1 MGAAMNTHAAIKMFR
16 SSLPAALLL
25 IAGAANAQTA
35 GTPQMKN
42 AQLETRA
49 VSGNLEGTM
58 RGITAAQ
65 SAPEWVAYT
74 VPMIQ
79 AKDGRRYSMCC
90 GNWTNGERDCSPCAL
105 ESSHGTN
112 MTESDRPAT
121 GGGTVKLEGPADM
134 YVLLRVADHHV
145 GRVVTLTDDC
155 QVDAGGLPVIWLTDV
170 NPAESVA
177 LLSGIVTAADLG
189 ARDVHEPADGAIRAI
204 AMHADT
210 SADKALASF
219 VALDKPESLRAKTAF
234 WLGNA
239 RGAAGVEVLKRMAKT
254 DMSQKVRDQ
263 VTFALSQSQEKDA
276 LDELIR
282 MAKQDDN
289 AHVRSQALF
298 WLGQKAGQRAVGA
311 ITDAIENDPDTE
323 VKKRA
328 VFALSQLPKDQGVP
342 LMIQVASNNK
352 NPAVRKQAMF
362 WLGQSNDPR
371 AVAFF
376 EQILTH

>member
-1 MGAAMNTHAAIKMFR
+1 MNTHAAVKILR
-16 SSLPAALLL
+16 SLLPAALLL
-25 IAGAANAQTA
+25 MACFAGAQTRGA
-35 GTPQMKN
+35 PQIKN

-49 VSGNLEGTM
+49 LSGNLDSTM

-65 SAPEWVAYT
+65 TSPLWVGYS

-90 GNWTNGERDCSPCAL
+90 GNWTNGKRDCSPCAL
-105 ESSHGTN
+105 ESQHGTN
-112 MTESDRPAT
+112 MTETDRPAT

-145 GRVVTLTDDC
+145 GRIVTLTDDC
-155 QVDAGGLPVIWLTDV
+155 QADAGGLQVIWLTGVTPSD
-170 NPAESVA
+170 SVA
-177 LLSGIVTAADLG
+177 LLAGIVTSADFG
-189 ARDVHEPADGAIRAI
+189 ARDVHEPADGALRAI
-204 AMHADT
+204 AMHSDAA
-210 SADKALASF
+210 ADKALASF

-234 WLGNA
+234 WLGNS
-239 RGAAGVEVLKRMAKT
+239 RRAAGVEVLKRMAKT
-254 DMSQKVRDQ
+254 DTSQKVRDQ
-263 VTFALSQSQEKDA
+263 VTFALSQSPEKDA

-282 MAKQDDN
+282 MAKEDDN
-289 AHVRSQALF
+289 SHVRSQALF

-323 VKKRA
+323 VKKKA

-376 EQILTH
+376 EQILTR

>member
-1 MGAAMNTHAAIKMFR
+1 MNTRAAVKMLR
-16 SSLPAALLL
+16 SLLPAALFLV
-25 IAGAANAQTA
+25 AGAAGAQTA
-35 GTPQMKN
+35 GAPQVKN

-49 VSGNLEGTM
+49 VSGNLGGVVS
-58 RGITAAQ
+58 GISSAQ
-65 SAPEWVAYT
+65 SAPLWVGYA

-79 AKDGRRYSMCC
+79 AQDGRRFSMCC
-90 GNWTNGERDCSPCAL
+90 GMWMNNGNMVDYGPCAL

-112 MTESDRPAT
+112 MTETDRPAT
-121 GGGTVKLEGPADM
+121 GAGTVKLEGPAEM
-134 YVLLRVADHHV
+134 YVLLRVADHHI
-145 GRVVTLTDDC
+145 GRIVTLTDDC
-155 QVDAGGLPVIWLTDV
+155 QADAGGLQVIWLTGV
-170 NPAESVA
+170 NPSESVA
-177 LLSGIVTAADLG
+177 LLAGVVTGADLG
-189 ARDVHEPADGAIRAI
+189 SREIHEPADGALRAI
-204 AMHADT
+204 AMHSDA
-210 SADKALASF
+210 SADKTLASF

-234 WLGNA
+234 WLGNS
-239 RGAAGVEVLKRMAKT
+239 RRAAGVEVLKRMAKT
-254 DMSQKVRDQ
+254 DTSQKVRDQ
-263 VTFALSQSQEKDA
+263 VTFALSQSSEKDA

-282 MAKQDDN
+282 MAKEDDN
-289 AHVRSQALF
+289 SHVRSQALF

-311 ITDAIENDPDTE
+311 ITEAIENDPDTE
-323 VKKRA
+323 VKKKA